1 MLEQIID
8 HNRLLK
14 LDKLIKES
22 RNIAITCHMAP
33 DGDAVGGANALCLLL
48 RNMGKVAN
56 VITPDQA
63 PYDLEFIPGYN
74 QMTAYSRHPMKAKRL
89 INEADLI
96 VCLDYNGL
104 NRVAQM
110 STLLRDATC
119 KKVMIDHHLHPE
131 DFCDLTISY
140 PVMTST
146 CELLYRILHHLNY
159 TELIDKTI
167 AECIYTG
174 MMTDTGNFSYNSN
187 HAELY
192 LIVAEL
198 VRKGVDKDRIYKLAI
213 NTSSENRMRLTGYAL
228 AEKMIVYPEHKAS
241 LIVLTGDDLTRFF
254 YESADTEMLA
264 NKPLAIPEV
273 VWSTFFRQEKGYV
286 KVSMRSE
293 GNFAV
298 NILCTRYFNGGGHA
312 NAAGG
317 EFRGTMDDAIK
328 TYRQLLDDLSKADN
342 NPNKINLQSD
352 EN

>member
-1 MLEQIID
+1 MLEKIID
-8 HNRLLK
+8 DTRILQ
-14 LDKLIKES
+14 LDKLIKEC
-22 RNIAITCHMAP
+22 RNVAITCHMAP
-33 DGDAVGGANALCLLL
+33 DGDAVGGATGLCFLL
-48 RNMGKVAN
+48 RKMGKTAN

-63 PYDLEFIPGYN
+63 PYDLAFIPGYD
-74 QMTAYSRHPMKAKRL
+74 QMTAYSRHPVKAKRL

-96 VCLDYNGL
+96 LCLDYNGL

-110 STLLRDATC
+110 ASLIENAKC
-119 KKVMIDHHLHPE
+119 KKAMIDHHLHPDE
-131 DFCDLTISY
+131 FCDVTISY

-146 CELLYRILHHLNY
+146 CELIYRILDQLGHTGLV
-159 TELIDKTI
+159 DQTI
-167 AECIYTG
+167 AVCIYTG

-213 NTSSENRMRLTGYAL
+213 NTSSENRMRLTGYAIS
-228 AEKMIVYPEHKAS
+228 EKMEIYPEHKAS
-241 LIVLTGDDLTRFF
+241 LIVLTADDLTRFN
-254 YESADTEMLA
+254 YQSGDTEMLA

-293 GNFAV
+293 GDFKV
-298 NILCTRYFNGGGHA
+298 NVLCTKYFNGGGHA

-317 EFRGTMDDAIK
+317 EYRGSMDDAIK
-328 TYRQLLDDLSKADN
+328 TYHKLLDDLSAEKA
-342 NPNKINLQSD
+342 NL
-352 EN
+352 